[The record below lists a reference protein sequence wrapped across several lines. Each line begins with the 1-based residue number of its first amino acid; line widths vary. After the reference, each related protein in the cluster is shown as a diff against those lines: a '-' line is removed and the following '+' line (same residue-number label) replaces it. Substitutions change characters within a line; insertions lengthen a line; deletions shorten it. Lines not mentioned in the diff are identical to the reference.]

1 MMQNKKIYIITG
13 SIGTG
18 KSTFS
23 KILKERGFFVI
34 DSDKIVHSLYKK
46 KEIMEEIVKK
56 FGDTILFH
64 GNINRKILGEIIF
77 NNKDKKKSLENIVHP
92 KVIDEILNIIS
103 STCEEII
110 FIEIPLYSHVEN
122 ELILKVK
129 DYKLIVISTDED
141 IRIKRIMNR
150 NNISEKQALLLVKNM
165 SEDIAFSKK
174 IDYIIMNNKDIVFL
188 EKLVDKFIM
197 DERLNESIKSKY

>member
-56 FGDTILFH
+56 FGDKILFH
-64 GNINRKILGEIIF
+64 GEINRKILGEIIF
-77 NNKDKKKSLENIVHP
+77 NNEDKKKSLENIVHP

>member
-188 EKLVDKFIM
+188 EELVNKFIM

>member
-165 SEDIAFSKK
+165 SEDMAFSKK